1 MTKSKLPKSA
11 MVVAVDCLSRRS
23 MTHHELE
30 TRLQEKGFES
40 SEIEKV
46 LDRLQKLGY
55 LNDQDFALMYS
66 ESRLKQYSRRRVQQ
80 DMKNRGLS
88 PQLIEQTLESTYS
101 SAMEYEQCL
110 ALAKRWW
117 IQEGKRWEQ
126 RRESDHAKRTVPREL
141 WIQQKVA
148 RKLIQRGYPTEF
160 VWKVLANSEACLNND
175 TE

>member
-1 MTKSKLPKSA
+1 MTKSKPPKSA

-23 MTHHELE
+23 MTHYELE
-30 TRLQEKGFES
+30 TRLQKKGFES

-66 ESRLKQYSRRRVQQ
+66 ESRLKHYSRRRVQQ

-101 SAMEYEQCL
+101 SVIEYEQCL

-126 RRESDHAKRTVPREL
+126 RRESDPAKRTVPREL

-160 VWKVLANSEACLNND
+160 VWKVLANPEVCLNND